1 MNENSDIFDILN
13 ENECYFFSYGHLSI
27 ELLSTI
33 FERKSETFLYKNCY
47 RRGFERI
54 FCVNNDNEAVASIY
68 NSMWESV
75 YGIIVK
81 ITYDELDL
89 LESYHK
95 NYDLCTIDVSLS
107 YSMLPDVSKEGILKN
122 RVKKSYVFIHK
133 NEVNEKEIQPSE
145 IYLQSIRNMLNDR
158 KKINPS
164 IITKPIKISCVKINE
179 SNNEKYIS
187 FIDVEKI

>member
-1 MNENSDIFDILN
+1 MENSFFYLN
-13 ENECYFFSYGHLSI
+13 EDECYFFSYANLSI
-27 ELLSTI
+27 TFLASI
-33 FERKSETFLYKNCY
+33 FERDVESILYKNCY

-54 FCVNNDNEAVASIY
+54 FCVNNNNEAVASIY
-68 NSMWESV
+68 KSMWESV

-95 NYDLCTIDVSLS
+95 NYDLHVIDVSLS
-107 YSMLPDVSKEGILKN
+107 YSMLPDVSKEGILEN
-122 RVKKSYVFIHK
+122 RIKRSYVFIHK

-145 IYLQSIRNMLNDR
+145 TYLQSIRNMLNDR